1 MENTLKKHM
10 TSVLWQ
16 KLIGFTEAH
25 SIRSGLKFVGL
36 SFVAGL
42 ISAAL
47 TSPEATDRYFTLIM
61 EWRNYTVPVTLWVV
75 FLTFYGKRA
84 ALFIFGGV
92 ADALRPSEDDEEA
105 GEQDMMLEGI
115 PVTALVDHL
124 VKFKTFKRDDIER
137 KFLVPRYRYTALAK
151 KLKEI
156 GVLTHGQNNM
166 SVLGE
171 EWGREELTAL
181 FAGKEGADE
190 LEKGINIVRPL
201 PSPVAFSRRRISEET
216 AKESHVQPI
225 VQPMGSRRAALCATA
240 CAAA

>member
-1 MENTLKKHM
+1 MDNNTEKKSM
-10 TSVLWQ
+10 VSVVWQ
-16 KLIGFTEAH
+16 KLIAFVEAH
-25 SIRSGLKFVGL
+25 SIRSMFKFIGL
-36 SFVAGL
+36 SFVSGL

-47 TSPEATDRYFTLIM
+47 TSPETTDRYFTLIM
-61 EWRNYTVPVTLWVV
+61 EWRNHTVPVTLWVAL
-75 FLTFYGKRA
+75 LTFFGKPV
-84 ALFIFGGV
+84 ALFLFGAV
-92 ADALRPSEDDEEA
+92 ADALPAREEA
-105 GEQDMMLEGI
+105 EEEGESDMMLEGI

-166 SVLGE
+166 SVLGA
-171 EWGREELTAL
+171 EWGRYELTNL

-190 LEKGINIVRPL
+190 LEKEVNIVRPL
-201 PSPVAFSRRRISEET
+201 PSPPVFSRCRISQET

-225 VQPMGSRRAALCATA
+225 VQPARSLCATA
-240 CAAA
+240 CATA

>member
-16 KLIGFTEAH
+16 KLIGFVEEH
-25 SIRSGLKFVGL
+25 SVRSMLKFVGL

-42 ISAAL
+42 ISAAV
-47 TSPEATDRYFTLIM
+47 TSPEETDRYVSLIM
-61 EWRNYTVPVTLWVV
+61 EWRNYTVPMTLWVV
-75 FLTFYGKRA
+75 FLTFFGKRM

-92 ADALRPSEDDEEA
+92 ADVLRPSEDDEEV
-105 GEQDMMLEGI
+105 GEQEMMLEGI
-115 PVTALVDHL
+115 PVAALVDHL

-171 EWGREELTAL
+171 EWGRAELTAL

-190 LEKGINIVRPL
+190 LEKGVNIVRPL
-201 PSPVAFSRRRISEET
+201 PSPARFTHRRISQET

-225 VQPMGSRRAALCATA
+225 VQPTRSPCATLCATA
-240 CAAA
+240 

>member
-1 MENTLKKHM
+1 MDTNIEKKRM
-10 TSVLWQ
+10 SSVVWQ
-16 KLIGFTEAH
+16 KLVAFIEAH
-25 SIRSGLKFVGL
+25 SVRSMLKFVGL

-47 TSPEATDRYFTLIM
+47 TSPEETDRYVSLIM

-75 FLTFYGKRA
+75 FLTFFGKRM

-92 ADALRPSEDDEEA
+92 ADVLRPSDDDEEV
-105 GEQDMMLEGI
+105 GEQEMMLEGI
-115 PVTALVDHL
+115 PVAALVDHL

-171 EWGREELTAL
+171 EWGRRELTNL
-181 FAGKEGADE
+181 FSGKEGADE
-190 LEKGINIVRPL
+190 LEREVNIVRPL
-201 PSPVAFSRRRISEET
+201 PSPASFTHRRISQET

-225 VQPMGSRRAALCATA
+225 VQPTVRPMRELCATA
-240 CAAA
+240 

>member
-1 MENTLKKHM
+1 MDTPTEKKHM
-10 TSVLWQ
+10 RSVVWQ
-16 KLIGFTEAH
+16 KLVAFVEAH
-25 SIRSGLKFVGL
+25 SIRSMFKFVGL

-47 TSPEATDRYFTLIM
+47 TSPEETDRYFTLIM
-61 EWRNYTVPVTLWVV
+61 EWRNHTVPVALWVV
-75 FLTFYGKRA
+75 LLTFFGKRA
-84 ALFIFGGV
+84 ALFLFGAV
-92 ADALRPSEDDEEA
+92 ADVLPASEDDEEV
-105 GEQDMMLEGI
+105 GDQELRIEGI
-115 PVTALVDHL
+115 PVPALVDHL

-171 EWGREELTAL
+171 EWGRRELLSL
-181 FAGKEGADE
+181 FEGKEGADE
-190 LEKGINIVRPL
+190 LEKGVNIVRPT
-201 PSPVAFSRRRISEET
+201 PSPALFTRRRISEET

-225 VQPMGSRRAALCATA
+225 VQPMGSLRATA
-240 CAAA
+240 CATA

>member
-1 MENTLKKHM
+1 MDTITEKKHM
-10 TSVLWQ
+10 RSVVWQ
-16 KLIGFTEAH
+16 KIVAFTEEH
-25 SIRSGLKFVGL
+25 SIRSIVKFTAL

-47 TSPEATDRYFTLIM
+47 TSPDTADRYFSAVM

-75 FLTFYGKRA
+75 FLTFYGKKGITWLA
-84 ALFIFGGV
+84 SSIASV
-92 ADALRPSEDDEEA
+92 MPSYEEGEIEEDTDC
-105 GEQDMMLEGI
+105 MIEGI
-115 PVTALVDHL
+115 PVTKLVDHL

-137 KFLVPRYRYTALAK
+137 KFLIPRYRYTALAK

-171 EWGREELTAL
+171 EWGRRELTNL
-181 FAGKEGADE
+181 FSGKEGADE
-190 LEKGINIVRPL
+190 LEREVNIVRPL
-201 PSPVAFSRRRISEET
+201 PSPASFTHRRISQET

-225 VQPMGSRRAALCATA
+225 VQPTVRPMRELCATA
-240 CAAA
+240 